1 MANDPA
7 RHAMAAR
14 PQLSEDGKWWWDG
27 YQWVPAPQA
36 QPPTSQ
42 AQPPSQSTSAYDQ
55 WVDARQAPEA
65 AEADTP
71 TPPEPPPGAPAWN
84 QLPAAAE
91 PPSAPS
97 PPDWQQAS
105 GSAPTAPATA
115 GGGPAPAPLRPGEV
129 PGVDTAWTLGS
140 GSEGRA
146 LPTQPEGAATRPV
159 PPTRPPAQAPE
170 RVDTSSLVKART
182 PAPSRGFRRVLYQTT
197 RINMGAGSRERE
209 QDQLLELARTPVI
222 DPPERIAF
230 ASAKG
235 GVGKSTTTLLTTSQL
250 GLIRHDRILAVECN
264 PHHGTFR
271 SRVRNYH
278 NRSLRDLIDALN
290 QLPRDEDLTYPMLHR
305 YTTLV
310 DEARLET
317 LTAPHDP
324 TISQALGEEDYRRVF
339 NVLYRYY
346 DLIALDLGT
355 GLLDSGTHYILS
367 RVCDQVVVVVES
379 AVDGAD
385 LGLHTLRFLTARRGA
400 EWVRER
406 ALVVINQVRKDSLVN
421 VQEMEKMFGQ
431 LARRCLTVRWDRH
444 LEAGGVFMWDEI
456 GTGTRDDFLRLA
468 AELASGFR
476 LGAAPD
482 TDRPGHAPR

>member
-1 MANDPA
+1 VRPA
-7 RHAMAAR
+7 APAAPVR
-14 PQLSEDGKWWWDG
+14 
-27 YQWVPAPQA
+27 PAP
-36 QPPTSQ
+36 
-42 AQPPSQSTSAYDQ
+42 D
-55 WVDARQAPEA
+55 RI
-65 AEADTP
+65 
-71 TPPEPPPGAPAWN
+71 
-84 QLPAAAE
+84 
-91 PPSAPS
+91 
-97 PPDWQQAS
+97 
-105 GSAPTAPATA
+105 
-115 GGGPAPAPLRPGEV
+115 
-129 PGVDTAWTLGS
+129 
-140 GSEGRA
+140 
-146 LPTQPEGAATRPV
+146 
-159 PPTRPPAQAPE
+159 
-170 RVDTSSLVKART
+170 DTSSLVKARA
-182 PAPSRGFRRVLYQTT
+182 PAPSRGFRRVVYRTT
-197 RINMGAGSRERE
+197 GINLGAGSRERE
-209 QDQLLELARTPVI
+209 HDRLLEQARTPVI

-235 GVGKSTTTLLTTSQL
+235 GVGKSTTTLLTTSEL

-278 NRSLRDLIDALN
+278 NRSVRDLLDALN

-305 YTTLV
+305 YTTLI

-346 DLIALDLGT
+346 DLISLDLGT

-400 EWVRER
+400 DWVRER
-406 ALVVINQVRKDSLVN
+406 AVVVINQVRKDSLVN
-421 VQEMEKMFGQ
+421 VQEMEKMFGEI
-431 LARRCLTVRWDRH
+431 ARRCLTVRWDRH
-444 LEAGGVFMWDEI
+444 LEAGGIFVWEEI
-456 GTGTRDDFLRLA
+456 AAGTREDFLALA
-468 AELASGFR
+468 AELAGGFR

>member
-1 MANDPA
+1 
-7 RHAMAAR
+7 
-14 PQLSEDGKWWWDG
+14 
-27 YQWVPAPQA
+27 
-36 QPPTSQ
+36 
-42 AQPPSQSTSAYDQ
+42 
-55 WVDARQAPEA
+55 
-65 AEADTP
+65 
-71 TPPEPPPGAPAWN
+71 
-84 QLPAAAE
+84 
-91 PPSAPS
+91 
-97 PPDWQQAS
+97 
-105 GSAPTAPATA
+105 
-115 GGGPAPAPLRPGEV
+115 
-129 PGVDTAWTLGS
+129 
-140 GSEGRA
+140 
-146 LPTQPEGAATRPV
+146 
-159 PPTRPPAQAPE
+159 
-170 RVDTSSLVKART
+170 
-182 PAPSRGFRRVLYQTT
+182 
-197 RINMGAGSRERE
+197 
-209 QDQLLELARTPVI
+209 
-222 DPPERIAF
+222 
-230 ASAKG
+230 
-235 GVGKSTTTLLTTSQL
+235 
-250 GLIRHDRILAVECN
+250 RHDRILAVECN

-406 ALVVINQVRKDSLVN
+406 AVVVINQVRKDSLVN

-431 LARRCLTVRWDRH
+431 LARRCLTVHWDRH

-456 GTGTRDDFLRLA
+456 GATTREDFLRLA

>member
-7 RHAMAAR
+7 RQGMVAP

-27 YQWVPAPQA
+27 HQWVPAPQ
-36 QPPTSQ
+36 P
-42 AQPPSQSTSAYDQ
+42 QSAPGSTAPFDQ
-55 WVDARQAPEA
+55 WVDTRGVPEA

-71 TPPEPPPGAPAWN
+71 TPPEAPRDARAWN
-84 QLPAAAE
+84 QPPAPGQPPPAAPGWQQAPGSAPPGPARGPGGE
-91 PPSAPS
+91 PLGAPS
-97 PPDWQQAS
+97 P
-105 GSAPTAPATA
+105 A
-115 GGGPAPAPLRPGEV
+115 GGTSPETSWTLAPGAGPRTFPTPQGQAATPPPAPASP
-129 PGVDTAWTLGS
+129 A
-140 GSEGRA
+140 
-146 LPTQPEGAATRPV
+146 
-159 PPTRPPAQAPE
+159 PPPIAPE
-170 RVDTSSLVKART
+170 RVDTSSLIKARP
-182 PAPSRGFRRVLYQTT
+182 PAPNRGFRRVLYRTT

-209 QDQLLELARTPVI
+209 HDRLLELARTPVI

-235 GVGKSTTTLLTTSQL
+235 GVGKSTTTLLTTSEL

-305 YTTLV
+305 YTTLI

-406 ALVVINQVRKDSLVN
+406 AVVVINQVRKDSLVN
-421 VQEMEKMFGQ
+421 VQEMEKLFGQ
-431 LARRCLTVRWDRH
+431 LARRCLTVHWDRH
-444 LEAGGVFMWDEI
+444 LEAGGVFVWDEI
-456 GTGTRDDFLRLA
+456 AATTREDFLRLA

>member
-1 MANDPA
+1 
-7 RHAMAAR
+7 
-14 PQLSEDGKWWWDG
+14 
-27 YQWVPAPQA
+27 V
-36 QPPTSQ
+36 
-42 AQPPSQSTSAYDQ
+42 
-55 WVDARQAPEA
+55 VF
-65 AEADTP
+65 
-71 TPPEPPPGAPAWN
+71 
-84 QLPAAAE
+84 
-91 PPSAPS
+91 
-97 PPDWQQAS
+97 
-105 GSAPTAPATA
+105 
-115 GGGPAPAPLRPGEV
+115 
-129 PGVDTAWTLGS
+129 
-140 GSEGRA
+140 
-146 LPTQPEGAATRPV
+146 
-159 PPTRPPAQAPE
+159 
-170 RVDTSSLVKART
+170 RT
-182 PAPSRGFRRVLYQTT
+182 TG
-197 RINMGAGSRERE
+197 INMGVGSREKEHDR
-209 QDQLLELARTPVI
+209 LLEMARTPVI

-235 GVGKSTTTLLTTSQL
+235 GVGKSTTTLLTTSEL

-278 NRSLRDLIDALN
+278 NRSVRDLLDALN
-290 QLPRDEDLTYPMLHR
+290 QLDRDEDLTYPMLHR
-305 YTTLV
+305 YTTLI

-346 DLIALDLGT
+346 DLISLDLGT

-400 EWVRER
+400 DWVRER

-421 VQEMEKMFGQ
+421 VQEMEKLFGQ
-431 LARRCLTVRWDRH
+431 IARRCLTVRWDRH
-444 LEAGGVFMWDEI
+444 LEAGGVFQWDEI
-456 GTGTRDDFLRLA
+456 AAGTREDFLALA
-468 AELASGFR
+468 AELAGGFR

>member
-1 MANDPA
+1 MENDPS
-7 RHAMAAR
+7 RRAMAAP
-14 PQLSEDGKWWWDG
+14 PQLSEDGRWWWDG

-36 QPPTSQ
+36 QPPAASQTS
-42 AQPPSQSTSAYDQ
+42 PSTAAYEQ
-55 WVDARQAPEA
+55 WVDARRTPEA
-65 AEADTP
+65 AEGETPAPDAQLDAPPWRDSPTGVEGSYQPPDPGPASQGQPAVAGAPSGVVPPRLPQARADDTP
-71 TPPEPPPGAPAWN
+71 
-84 QLPAAAE
+84 
-91 PPSAPS
+91 
-97 PPDWQQAS
+97 
-105 GSAPTAPATA
+105 
-115 GGGPAPAPLRPGEV
+115 
-129 PGVDTAWTLGS
+129 WTLEPGS
-140 GSEGRA
+140 GSPA
-146 LPTQPEGAATRPV
+146 FPTPSQQPGARPAG
-159 PPTRPPAQAPE
+159 PPDPVSAPAD
-170 RVDTSSLVKART
+170 RVDTSSLVKVRA
-182 PAPSRGFRRVLYQTT
+182 PAPNRGLRRALYRATG
-197 RINMGAGSRERE
+197 INMGAGTRERE
-209 QDQLLELARTPVI
+209 HDRLLELARTPVI

-235 GVGKSTTTLLTTSQL
+235 GVGKSTTTLLTTSEL

-278 NRSLRDLIDALN
+278 NRSVRDLLDALN
-290 QLPRDEDLTYPMLHR
+290 QLHRDEDLTYPMLHR
-305 YTTLV
+305 YTTLI

-346 DLIALDLGT
+346 DLISLDLGT

-421 VQEMEKMFGQ
+421 VHEMQNMFGQ
-431 LARRCLTVRWDRH
+431 IARRCLTVRWDRH
-444 LEAGGVFMWDEI
+444 LEAGGVFQWDEI
-456 GTGTRDDFLRLA
+456 AAGTREDFLALA
-468 AELASGFR
+468 AELAGGFR

>member
-1 MANDPA
+1 VKPA
-7 RHAMAAR
+7 DAAWT
-14 PQLSEDGKWWWDG
+14 L
-27 YQWVPAPQA
+27 
-36 QPPTSQ
+36 
-42 AQPPSQSTSAYDQ
+42 
-55 WVDARQAPEA
+55 
-65 AEADTP
+65 
-71 TPPEPPPGAPAWN
+71 EPGPG
-84 QLPAAAE
+84 
-91 PPSAPS
+91 PSAS
-97 PPDWQQAS
+97 LGA
-105 GSAPTAPATA
+105 TERPAGPA
-115 GGGPAPAPLRPGEV
+115 GPAPAPADRI
-129 PGVDTAWTLGS
+129 
-140 GSEGRA
+140 
-146 LPTQPEGAATRPV
+146 
-159 PPTRPPAQAPE
+159 
-170 RVDTSSLVKART
+170 DTSSLVKVKA
-182 PAPSRGFRRVLYQTT
+182 PAPNRGLRRVVYRATG
-197 RINMGAGSRERE
+197 INMGAGSRERE
-209 QDQLLELARTPVI
+209 HDRLLEQARTPVI

-235 GVGKSTTTLLTTSQL
+235 GVGKSTTTLLTTSEL

-278 NRSLRDLIDALN
+278 NRSVRDLLDALN
-290 QLPRDEDLTYPMLHR
+290 KLDRDEDLTYPMLHR
-305 YTTLV
+305 FTTLI

-400 EWVRER
+400 DWVRER

-421 VQEMEKMFGQ
+421 VHEMERMFGQ
-431 LARRCLTVRWDRH
+431 IARRCLTVRWDRH
-444 LEAGGVFMWDEI
+444 LEAGGVFQWDEI
-456 GTGTRDDFLRLA
+456 AAGTREDFLALA
-468 AELASGFR
+468 AELAAGFR

>member
-1 MANDPA
+1 MANDRA
-7 RHAMAAR
+7 RQAMAAP
-14 PQLSEDGKWWWDG
+14 PQLSEDGRWWWDG
-27 YQWVPAPQA
+27 YQWVPAPQE
-36 QPPTSQ
+36 QPS
-42 AQPPSQSTSAYDQ
+42 AGSTSPYEG
-55 WVDARQAPEA
+55 WVDTRQAPEA
-65 AEADTP
+65 AQADTP
-71 TPPEPPPGAPAWN
+71 TPPEPPQQAPAWN
-84 QLPAAAE
+84 Q
-91 PPSAPS
+91 PP
-97 PPDWQQAS
+97 
-105 GSAPTAPATA
+105 PTAPAPT
-115 GGGPAPAPLRPGEV
+115 GSPGTPPAAPPRSGEPPPA
-129 PGVDTAWTLGS
+129 DTAWTLGP
-140 GSEGRA
+140 GSDPQA
-146 LPTQPEGAATRPV
+146 LPTQGGQTAARSEPAS
-159 PPTRPPAQAPE
+159 PAPPARPAPPVAPE
-170 RVDTSSLVKART
+170 RVDTSSLVKARA
-182 PAPSRGFRRVLYQTT
+182 PAPSRGIRRVLYRTT
-197 RINMGAGSRERE
+197 GINMGAGSRERE
-209 QDQLLELARTPVI
+209 HDRLLELARTPVI

-235 GVGKSTTTLLTTSQL
+235 GVGKSTTTLLTTSEL

-305 YTTLV
+305 YTTLI

-431 LARRCLTVRWDRH
+431 LARRCLTVHWDRH

-456 GTGTRDDFLRLA
+456 GATTREDFLRLA

>member
-1 MANDPA
+1 MANDPS
-7 RHAMAAR
+7 RQAMAAP
-14 PQLSEDGKWWWDG
+14 PQLSEDGRWWWDG
-27 YQWVPAPQA
+27 YQWVLAPQA
-36 QPPTSQ
+36 QPPAPSQ
-42 AQPPSQSTSAYDQ
+42 ALPPTAAYDQ
-55 WVDARQAPEA
+55 WRDARQVPEA
-65 AEADTP
+65 ADADTP
-71 TPPEPPPGAPAWN
+71 TPPDARLDAPAWGEPRPGE
-84 QLPAAAE
+84 QSESAAGA
-91 PPSAPS
+91 
-97 PPDWQQAS
+97 PDWQQAS
-105 GSAPTAPATA
+105 AAAQRATPRQPPSPEGAP
-115 GGGPAPAPLRPGEV
+115 GPVEAQSP
-129 PGVDTAWTLGS
+129 DTTWTLGP
-140 GSEGRA
+140 GPGAGAFPTPPQQSEVR
-146 LPTQPEGAATRPV
+146 PAA
-159 PPTRPPAQAPE
+159 PAAPARTSPE
-170 RVDTSSLVKART
+170 RIDTSSLVKARA
-182 PAPSRGFRRVLYQTT
+182 PAPNRGFRRVVYRATG
-197 RINMGAGSRERE
+197 INLGAGSRERE
-209 QDQLLELARTPVI
+209 HDRLLEQARTPVI

-235 GVGKSTTTLLTTSQL
+235 GVGKSTTTLLTTSEL

-271 SRVRNYH
+271 SRVRNFH
-278 NRSLRDLIDALN
+278 NRSVRDLLDALN
-290 QLPRDEDLTYPMLHR
+290 QLHRDEDLTYPMLHR
-305 YTTLV
+305 YTTLI

-346 DLIALDLGT
+346 DLISLDLGT

-400 EWVRER
+400 DWVRER

-421 VQEMEKMFGQ
+421 VQEMEKMFGEI
-431 LARRCLTVRWDRH
+431 ARRCLTVRWDRH
-444 LEAGGVFMWDEI
+444 LEAGGIFVWDEI
-456 GTGTRDDFLRLA
+456 GAGTREDFLALA
-468 AELASGFR
+468 AELAGGFR